1 MSITSANATIFMTIP
16 LLYPVPQQIQQFS
29 ADNVF
34 STDPLKSAETM
45 RGVDGV
51 LTGGYVYGDINQ
63 NFELMADSPSIQ
75 FFNRWNFQQQA
86 DREAYTANAVIL
98 LTSLGQKWTGT
109 KGYLKGFPIIP
120 DAKKVLQP
128 VRFSIEWESL
138 TPAAS

>member
-16 LLYPVPQQIQQFS
+16 LLFPVPQQIQQFS

-45 RGVDGV
+45 RGVDGR
-51 LTGGYVYGDINQ
+51 LTGGYVFGDINQ
-63 NFELMADSPSIQ
+63 NFMLMADSPSIE
-75 FFNRWNFQQQA
+75 FFNQWSLAQQA
-86 DREAYTANAVIL
+86 QRETYTANAVIL
-98 LTSLGQKWTGT
+98 LTSLGKKWTGT
-109 KGYLKGFPIIP
+109 KGFLKNFPIIP

-128 VRFSIEWESL
+128 VTFSIEWESL